1 VVELPSHVPFST
13 RSVQWVEPRLVAEVE
28 FRGWAKEGLL
38 RQASFMRL
46 RDDKSVSDLLTGKPR
61 RRT

>member
-1 VVELPSHVPFST
+1 
-13 RSVQWVEPRLVAEVE
+13 VQWVEPVLVAEIE

-46 RDDKSVSDLLTGKPR
+46 RDDKSVDDLDTVQSRAKK
-61 RRT
+61 